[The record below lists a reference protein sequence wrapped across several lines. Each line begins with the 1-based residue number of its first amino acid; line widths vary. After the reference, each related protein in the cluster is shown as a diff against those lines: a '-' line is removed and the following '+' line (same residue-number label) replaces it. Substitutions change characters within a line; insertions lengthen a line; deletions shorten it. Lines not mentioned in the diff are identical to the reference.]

1 MSSVCVCVCVCV
13 CVYQDTYAHIQPEA
27 EEATTTNNAARK
39 TTETPLKTW
48 WEGPLPDRFL
58 PGQSSDTLY
67 QNLSE
72 AQAACLKLA
81 VTGQEFSKVLVLSL
95 SLTHARTRTHT
106 HTRMYTH
113 TYLKLAAHV
122 LACQ

>member
-1 MSSVCVCVCVCV
+1 MCHMYWTGRPIEMPHCKVLLQIINVLQRVCVHVHIC
-13 CVYQDTYAHIQPEA
+13 QDTYAHIQPEE
-27 EEATTTNNAARK
+27 EEASTTNNAARQ

-81 VTGQEFSKVLVLSL
+81 ITGQEFSKVLSF
-95 SLTHARTRTHT
+95 SLTHTHLRW
-106 HTRMYTH
+106 H
-113 TYLKLAAHV
+113 
-122 LACQ
+122 